1 MKWKFLDISADT
13 NSRGVVQA
21 RPMGGQVMLGG
32 RINRTQQ
39 TVTGLAWLDL
49 QCFIGLPRS
58 SLCTG
63 PSSPDWCGFGG
74 GLVVSA
80 RLCHRC

>member
-1 MKWKFLDISADT
+1 
-13 NSRGVVQA
+13 
-21 RPMGGQVMLGG
+21 MLGG

-80 RLCHRC
+80 RLC